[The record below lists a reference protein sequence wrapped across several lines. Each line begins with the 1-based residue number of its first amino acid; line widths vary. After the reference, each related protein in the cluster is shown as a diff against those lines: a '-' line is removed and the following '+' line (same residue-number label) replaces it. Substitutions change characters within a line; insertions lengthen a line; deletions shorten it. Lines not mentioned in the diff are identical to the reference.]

1 MCSSCPPT
9 VGGECERAGRERKEV
24 KTQCTGSFS
33 GNTCQHFRTLVGA
46 ATETLLD
53 RRAGPTSQCC
63 STVGSVT
70 FPKRAWARAPFP
82 ASTPESGCTAWHQ
95 RAHTPPV
102 PCRPALFCLSP
113 RSPGL
118 TGKQAVPWRLSQAR
132 LMEAPCGPWLSVCL
146 QTLLPGGLL
155 PPCTSGFQTWP
166 LGASFPVGLPKTLQP
181 RSVHQPTSCPCDSR
195 ALSEPRPSS
204 WFLN

>member
-46 ATETLLD
+46 AIETLLD

-95 RAHTPPV
+95 RAHTH
-102 PCRPALFCLSP
+102 RLSP
-113 RSPGL
+113 AGLHSSACLRAPPG
-118 TGKQAVPWRLSQAR
+118 SQENR
-132 LMEAPCGPWLSVCL
+132 P
-146 QTLLPGGLL
+146 
-155 PPCTSGFQTWP
+155 FH
-166 LGASFPVGLPKTLQP
+166 GASHRRGSWKPHAGPGSASAF
-181 RSVHQPTSCPCDSR
+181 
-195 ALSEPRPSS
+195 RPSS
-204 WFLN
+204 RGASCHRALQAFRPGPWERRFQSVCPKHCSQGPSTSRLPAPVTLAPSLNPDLPPGF

>member
-95 RAHTPPV
+95 RAHTHTACPLQACPLLPV
-102 PCRPALFCLSP
+102 SALP
-113 RSPGL
+113 RAHRKTGRSMAPL
-118 TGKQAVPWRLSQAR
+118 TGAAHGSPMRALAQRLPSDPPPGGPPATVHFRLSD
-132 LMEAPCGPWLSVCL
+132 LAPGSVVSSRSA
-146 QTLLPGGLL
+146 QNTAAKVRPPADFLPL
-155 PPCTSGFQTWP
+155 
-166 LGASFPVGLPKTLQP
+166 
-181 RSVHQPTSCPCDSR
+181 
-195 ALSEPRPSS
+195 
-204 WFLN
+204 